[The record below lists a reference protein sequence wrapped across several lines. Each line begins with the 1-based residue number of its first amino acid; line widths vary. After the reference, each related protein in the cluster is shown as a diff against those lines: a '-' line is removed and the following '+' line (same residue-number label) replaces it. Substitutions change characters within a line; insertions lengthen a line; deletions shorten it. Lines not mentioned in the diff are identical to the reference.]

1 MLTYELGRGA
11 GESLYEQLYRALR
24 CDMEHGVLAAGERL
38 PSKRALAQHLG
49 VSVITVEGAYR
60 QLVAEGY
67 VRAVPRSGYYVQ
79 PNAFLPG
86 DVQLSGEAMVTD
98 GRNGSEGPRK
108 EPDEQPNQCESGE
121 NGPSGQCRDEG
132 STPLR
137 PLVTIFR
144 SEGDTVLADFTGAS
158 APEGVFPYAAWART
172 MRVVLSDENEGS
184 LRQASGPQGSLRLR
198 EAIAAHLRGSRGMQ
212 VSPDQIVVGSGAQSL
227 YGIIVQLLGR
237 DKVYGVE
244 DPGYPRLTRIY
255 RANDV
260 SVATVPLDE
269 EGPVPEALSRAG
281 VQVLHCMPS
290 HQFPTGL
297 TTPVGRRVELLA
309 WAVSCE
315 GRFLIEDDFDCE
327 FRMEGRPMP
336 TLASLDGIGRVIYVN
351 TFTKTL
357 GAAFRIGYVVLPPA
371 LASRF
376 RDELGFYACS
386 VGALEQL
393 TLARFM
399 EAGDYERHV
408 NRQRTHFRRVLQRV
422 VEGLQKGPGAPW
434 MRLRNQGSGLHF
446 LLEITGGGAGT
457 HEVEERVA
465 QAAAREGVLLAP
477 LGQYR
482 LGAELGGRSEVR
494 GAYDL
499 PAFVMS
505 FAGVPEERAEE
516 AGARV
521 SKAVAEVC
529 CGLPW

>member
-1 MLTYELGRGA
+1 MLTYELSRGA

-24 CDMEHGVLAAGERL
+24 RDMEHGVLAAGERL
-38 PSKRALAQHLG
+38 PSKRALARHLG

-67 VRAVPRSGYYVQ
+67 VRAVPRSGYFMQ
-79 PNAFLPG
+79 LGLRSCGEMPDARANASDRGLLARSQG
-86 DVQLSGEAMVTD
+86 AA
-98 GRNGSEGPRK
+98 EGGAV
-108 EPDEQPNQCESGE
+108 E
-121 NGPSGQCRDEG
+121 
-132 STPLR
+132 R
-137 PLVTIFR
+137 PVF
-144 SEGDTVLADFTGAS
+144 ADFTGA
-158 APEGVFPYAAWART
+158 AVPEGLFPYAAWART
-172 MRVVLSDENEGS
+172 MRAVLSDENEES

-212 VSPDQIVVGSGAQSL
+212 VGPDQIVVGSGAQSL

-244 DPGYPRLTRIY
+244 DPGYPRLARIY

-269 EGPVPEALSRAG
+269 EGPMPEALSHAG

-309 WAVSCE
+309 WAASCE
-315 GRFLIEDDFDCE
+315 GHFLIEDDFDCE

-336 TLASLDGIGRVIYVN
+336 TLASLDGAGRVIYVN

-371 LASRF
+371 LAARF

-399 EAGDYERHV
+399 ESGDYERHV

-422 VEGLQKGPGAPW
+422 ADGLQKGPGAPW
-434 MRLRNQGSGLHF
+434 MRLRNRGSGLHF
-446 LLEITGGGAGT
+446 LLEVTEGSAGAR
-457 HEVEERVA
+457 EVEERVA

-482 LGAELGGRSEVR
+482 LDAELGGRPEAHGSY
-494 GAYDL
+494 GL

-516 AGARV
+516 AGTRV
-521 SKAVAEVC
+521 SKAVADVC
-529 CGLPW
+529 RGLPQ